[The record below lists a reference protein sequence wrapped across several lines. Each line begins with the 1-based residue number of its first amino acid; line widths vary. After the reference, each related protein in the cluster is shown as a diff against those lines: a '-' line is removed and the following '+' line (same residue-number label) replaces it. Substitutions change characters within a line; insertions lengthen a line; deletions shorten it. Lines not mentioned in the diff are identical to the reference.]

1 MSITPSAASVSAV
14 KKVSVAIVGVGLV
27 GSEFISQLLSFPKPN
42 HFRIV
47 GISSSKINA
56 FDPFGFD
63 FSSHSDWQSY
73 LTSSSSR
80 LSIRE
85 LVRELSNLVHP
96 GSDVILVD
104 NTSSDDVAGLYPT
117 FLKAG
122 INVITPNKKAFSSDW
137 DLYERIL
144 TASLESGSRFLN
156 ESTVGAGLPII
167 STLKDL
173 VATGDKVRYNI
184 LAIQCICADSQE
196 RLPKLKVYFRG
207 R

>member
-1 MSITPSAASVSAV
+1 MSITPSAASVSSV
-14 KKVSVAIVGVGLV
+14 KTVSVAIVGVGLV

-73 LTSSSSR
+73 LTSSPSR
-80 LSIRE
+80 LSIHE
-85 LVRELSNLVHP
+85 LIRELSNLVHP

-117 FLKAG
+117 FLRAG

-137 DLYERIL
+137 DLYEKIL
-144 TASLESGSRFLN
+144 AASLESGSRFLN

-173 VATGDKVRYNI
+173 VATGDKVRSWYI
-184 LAIQCICADSQE
+184 I
-196 RLPKLKVYFRG
+196 FRSTLY
-207 R
+207 